1 MSDIASSARGDLI
14 LSNITKSYGDFTA
27 VNDLSLV
34 IPKGSFFALLGP
46 SGCGKTTTLRMIAGL
61 EEPTKGTIHL
71 GTTDITDTKPYQRPI
86 NTVFQNYALFP
97 HLSIFENIAF
107 GLRRRGIK
115 DVDDAVNKAL
125 ELVELPHLAQRKP
138 TQLSGGQQQ
147 RIALARAIVNR
158 PALLLLDEPLGAL
171 DLKLR
176 RQMQIELK
184 WIQKEVGITFVHV
197 THDQEEAMTMADTI
211 AVMNEG
217 EIEQMGSPAELYD
230 NPKTAFVA
238 NFLGQSNL
246 IKGSITGS
254 DGDNQV
260 VDLFGQKIS
269 LQKNRSHA
277 VDNTILAG
285 IRPEKFRISRLE
297 TSTSG
302 NILTGG
308 KVEDVS
314 YIGVSTQYQ
323 VLMPWGQELM
333 VFEQN
338 DDGVAPFSVGES
350 VNISWEPIFTFALRG
365 DDDAEAG
372 TEVSPDEDLDEE

>member
-1 MSDIASSARGDLI
+1 MVDASKSTRGDLRI
-14 LSNITKSYGDFTA
+14 EGVTKSFGDFKA
-27 VNDLSLV
+27 VDGLTLT
-34 IPKGSFFALLGP
+34 IPEGSFFALLGP

-61 EEPTKGTIHL
+61 EEPTMGTIHL
-71 GTTDITDTKPYQRPI
+71 GGTDITNMRPYERPI

-97 HLSIFENIAF
+97 HLSIYENVAF

-115 DVDDAVNKAL
+115 DVKGAVDKVL
-125 ELVELPHLAQRKP
+125 SLVELPHLATRKP
-138 TQLSGGQQQ
+138 AQLSGGQQQ

-184 WIQKEVGITFVHV
+184 WIQTEIGITFVHV

-217 EIEQMGSPAELYD
+217 RVEQMGSPVDLYD

-246 IKGSITGS
+246 IAGNIESS
-254 DGDNQV
+254 DGDGLV
-260 VDLFGQKIS
+260 VNIFGQKIKIMKS
-269 LQKNRSHA
+269 RSHTHGSS
-277 VDNTILAG
+277 VLAG
-285 IRPEKFRISRLE
+285 IRPEKIRIQKVG
-297 TSTSG
+297 TPMNG
-302 NILTGG
+302 NVITGG
-308 KVEDVS
+308 VISDAS

-323 VLMPWGQELM
+323 VEMPWKQELA

-338 DDGVAPFSVGES
+338 DDGVPPLEKGDAV
-350 VNISWEPIFTFALRG
+350 VISWEPIFTFALDG
-365 DDDAEAG
+365 AQDATAG
-372 TEVSPDEDLDEE
+372 SEVNPDEE